1 MLSMAAFVLNSRAEQ
16 TEAIWLTSPKVFI
29 IFPFIEKLLALSYII
44 KLKNVI
50 KSKVNFRI
58 VRLLS

>member
-16 TEAIWLTSPKVFI
+16 TEAIWLTSPKEFI